1 MSQPNLL
8 FCMHFRQLRK
18 HQAMGLVQTVDEG
31 NWRNFGRF
39 LVFFVSFATVL
50 PAFFREGHVFSFE
63 VTKFFDMQ

>member
-1 MSQPNLL
+1 
-8 FCMHFRQLRK
+8 
-18 HQAMGLVQTVDEG
+18 MGLVQTVDEG